1 MKWLYV
7 LPALLFLALAGVLFY
22 AMNRTAA
29 TGEAPLPSMLV
40 GKKVPNDV
48 LPPLDAG
55 AQGFAPKDLSA
66 GQVTVVNVFASWC
79 APCHSEAPM
88 LMRLA
93 SRHDLRLVGMVQKD
107 TPANIRN
114 FLAENGN
121 PFSRIGL
128 DADGRASIDWG
139 VYGVP
144 ETFVVDGHGIVR
156 ARIVGEIT
164 EDVLAHQLLPAIAA
178 ARTG

>member
-1 MKWLYV
+1 VKWLYV
-7 LPALLFLALAGVLFY
+7 LPAVLFLALAGVLFY

-40 GKKVPNDV
+40 GKSVPGDE
-48 LPPLDAG
+48 LPPLDTAS
-55 AQGFAPKDLSA
+55 QGFGPKELAA

-79 APCHSEAPM
+79 VPCHSEAPM

-93 SRHDLRLVGMVQKD
+93 ARHDFRLFGLVQKD
-107 TPANIRN
+107 KPANIRS

-139 VYGVP
+139 IYGVP
-144 ETFVVDGHGIVR
+144 ETFIVDGHGIVR

-164 EDVLAHQLLPAIAA
+164 EDVLAHQLLPAIEAA
-178 ARTG
+178 KAS